1 MRALFAYM
9 AYHAKPRHLRW
20 LAVIALLPAMGF
32 AYLYMTDQR
41 STGMETFGA
50 RIWWK
55 KLRIVHSLLY
65 FWFVLDALTNKPDAY
80 IPLAID
86 VLLGLVAFTVVHSR
100 MEC

>member
-1 MRALFAYM
+1 
-9 AYHAKPRHLRW
+9 
-20 LAVIALLPAMGF
+20 MGF

-65 FWFVLDALTNKPDAY
+65 FWFVGQIGTNSGASGGIWFYRNGK
-80 IPLAID
+80 
-86 VLLGLVAFTVVHSR
+86 
-100 MEC
+100 